1 MTRFRAFFT
10 AIRNNLF
17 ALVLFLVV
25 WAAASLFFPPYIV
38 PSPLAVLRE
47 TPVYFQPAM
56 LHHLVVTLY
65 RISVGFIIA
74 VCGGTLLAIIAAP
87 LRKTAQLTT
96 LMSLFEVLPGMIVGI
111 IFLLIFGLGHGV
123 PIGLVAFL
131 TLPAIAINTSGGLAK
146 KNRLLEDYLRSI
158 GGTRR
163 HMLRNIY
170 LPVLVP
176 TLQSNLTM
184 GFSHALKIVILGE
197 FIGSQD
203 GIGYLLNVA
212 KIYFNMNAVF
222 FHLSIVL
229 LLMLVFQVVQQLLF
243 LLFLGKYFY
252 AE

>member
-1 MTRFRAFFT
+1 MTRFRTFFT

-17 ALVLFLVV
+17 ALLLFLVV
-25 WAAASLFFPPYIV
+25 WAAASFFFPPYIV
-38 PSPLAVLRE
+38 PSPIAVLQE
-47 TPVYFQPAM
+47 TPTYFRPAM
-56 LHHLVVTLY
+56 LHHLFVTLY
-65 RISVGFIIA
+65 RVSVGFVIA
-74 VCGGTLLAIIAAP
+74 VCGGTLFAILAAP
-87 LRKTAQLTT
+87 LHKTAQLTT
-96 LMSLFEVLPGMIVGI
+96 LMSLFEVLPGPIVGVI
-111 IFLLIFGLGHGV
+111 LLLLFGLGHGV
-123 PIGLVAFL
+123 PIGLVAL
-131 TLPAIAINTSGGLAK
+131 LALPAIAINTSGGLAK

-163 HMLRNIY
+163 HLLRNVY

-184 GFSHALKIVILGE
+184 GFSQALKIVLFGE

-212 KIYFNMNAVF
+212 KIYFDMNLVF
-222 FHLSIVL
+222 FHLLIVL
-229 LLMLVFQVVQQLLF
+229 LLMLLFQVVQQLFF